1 MWVPYEPPTPEA
13 MAPPP
18 EANGPLQAFGQVHRA
33 LRDVERRMSALGNDL
48 RALDSRLDQTK
59 TSLDGETRNKF
70 SQAQARATQAR
81 HPTAAR
87 PYSPACVTAGARLR
101 RGGARPS
108 DLRRAQR

>member
-1 MWVPYEPPTPEA
+1 MPYEPPTPEA

-70 SQAQARATQAR
+70 SQAQARATHAR

-87 PYSPACVTAGARLR
+87 PYSLLR
-101 RGGARPS
+101 V
-108 DLRRAQR
+108 